1 MGEASS
7 TRLRVSWPWP
17 TRNSSRQIQPWGYKS
32 GKRANATVELE
43 GTLMCFPKSIYTI
56 SLIHFWTCCLHN
68 HLWQP
73 FPEGQYWLC
82 KVLPFFKPS
91 TRCND
96 SPPILDLVNKNS
108 TFILLPL
115 KFWKPFSSAPP
126 AIFSVNWKVSAFCL
140 PSWDSYIIPLI
151 VINHDD

>member
-17 TRNSSRQIQPWGYKS
+17 TRKSSRQIQPWGYKS
-32 GKRANATVELE
+32 GKRANATVELQ

-96 SPPILDLVNKNS
+96 SPLILDLVNKNS

-115 KFWKPFSSAPP
+115 KFWKPTVSFLCPTSHLLCKLRSFSLLSP
-126 AIFSVNWKVSAFCL
+126 FMGQL
-140 PSWDSYIIPLI
+140 HYPL
-151 VINHDD
+151 NRH